1 MRLVAFFT
9 ITSLSV
15 AACGGDD
22 GGTTPDAS
30 GGTDIGFNPPTVTL
44 KANKETS
51 ADVWEEQGPADLSC
65 LNTPS
70 ADMATTVSVTLNVAV
85 KDFQSGNAVPSSMV
99 EVFPDQNY
107 QQPFGA
113 AVTADSMANA
123 AVTIPTGT
131 KRFGYRMTGSTSL
144 PTFLLNQTVKPSVA
158 VQPEGTCDPAPCRE
172 NIRSVSN
179 ATAATLPALIGQTRT
194 PGTGV
199 VAGAL
204 RDCQRRE
211 ISGFIATM
219 SSTSAMA
226 NTVMGADTY
235 YFDSAV
241 GLPVHHNRQAY
252 ASGDGLFMIIELP
265 STSPTG
271 YVQMW
276 GFPTD
281 ADLAMGKAGLKLIAE
296 LQVPIL
302 ADTVI
307 TGSYEPKR
315 Q

>member
-1 MRLVAFFT
+1 MRLTIFFT
-9 ITSLSV
+9 LTSLSV

-30 GGTDIGFNPPTVTL
+30 VDIGFNAPTVTL
-44 KANKETS
+44 KANKEV
-51 ADVWEEQGPADLSC
+51 AEDDWQEQGAADLSC
-65 LNTPS
+65 LGTPS
-70 ADMATTVSVTLNVAV
+70 ADQATSVPVTLNVVV
-85 KDFQSGNAVPSSMV
+85 KDFQSGNAVPSSMI
-99 EVFPDQNY
+99 EVFPEQKY
-107 QQPFGA
+107 TMPFGT

-123 AVTIPTGT
+123 TVMIPTGV
-131 KRFGYRMTGSTSL
+131 KRFGYRMTSGSSL
-144 PTFLLNQTVKPSVA
+144 PTFLLNQTIEPDVA
-158 VQPEGTCDPAPCRE
+158 VQPTGCSTPPCRAT
-172 NIRSVSN
+172 IQSVSN

-194 PGTGV
+194 IGTGV

-204 RDCQRRE
+204 RDCQDRE

-219 SSTSAMA
+219 SSTPASA

-235 YFDSAV
+235 YFDSSV

-252 ASGDGLFMIIELP
+252 ASGDGLFMIIEVP
-265 STSPTG
+265 SASPTG

-276 GFPTD
+276 GFPTE
-281 ADLAMGKAGLKLIAE
+281 ADLAMGKDGLKLIAE

-302 ADTVI
+302 PDTVI
-307 TGSYEPKR
+307 TGSYEPLR